1 MNKQTKPQ
9 LSVYYRAGCHLCEQL
24 IAELSQ
30 LQQALQE
37 TIDFDFELIDIDQDA
52 ALRKRYDVDVP
63 VVALNDEVLCY
74 HFFDA
79 DTVRQALNHG

>member
-1 MNKQTKPQ
+1 M
-9 LSVYYRAGCHLCEQL
+9 YYRAGCHLCEQL

-30 LQQALQE
+30 LQHDLQG
-37 TIDFDFELIDIDQDA
+37 TIDFNFELIDIDKDA

-63 VVALNDEVLCY
+63 VVALKDEVLCY

-79 DTVRQALNHG
+79 AMVRQALDHG